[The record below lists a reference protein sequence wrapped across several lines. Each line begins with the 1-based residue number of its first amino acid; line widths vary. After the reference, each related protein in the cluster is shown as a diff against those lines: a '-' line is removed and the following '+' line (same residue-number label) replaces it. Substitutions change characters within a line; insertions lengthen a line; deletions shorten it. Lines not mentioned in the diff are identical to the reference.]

1 MPDVVAKIERK
12 YMAHF
17 IDTANLC
24 TATPTTA
31 SYYRIGE
38 DLEEYN
44 VDLNP
49 DTELV
54 KNILGSTRFDH
65 KGYEP
70 SGDADPFYARSG
82 DALFEKLQEIVD
94 KRHTGD
100 QCKTTALEVHL
111 WDAGESS
118 GTYKAYSQPCYVVP
132 TSYGGDTSGYQIP
145 FTISYV
151 GERTAGTFTAA
162 TSSFTPT

>member
-1 MPDVVAKIERK
+1 MAGAKIERK
-12 YMAHF
+12 YMAHY
-17 IDTANLC
+17 IDTANLG
-24 TATPTTA
+24 TTTPTTA
-31 SYYRIGE
+31 SWYRVGE

-70 SGDADPFYARSG
+70 SAEASPFYARSG
-82 DALFEKLQEIVD
+82 DNLFTPLQKIVD
-94 KRHTGD
+94 ERMTGD
-100 QCKTTALEVHL
+100 QCKTDILEVHL
-111 WDAGESS
+111 WETGDATTSYIA
-118 GTYKAYSQPCYVVP
+118 YKQPAYVVP

-145 FTISYV
+145 FNVNYI
-151 GERTAGTFTAA
+151 GERTKGLFNASNSTFT
-162 TSSFTPT
+162 TST